1 MKKAGIQL
9 YAHTGA
15 LVKHM
20 KRFSLDF
27 GYYALYWSMEHLKEK
42 AREEK
47 SGRTNSGLYI
57 PNKKNRR

>member
-9 YAHTGA
+9 KAHTGA

-27 GYYALYWSMEHLKEK
+27 GYYALYWSMEHIKDQMREK
-42 AREEK
+42 QEK
-47 SGRTNSGLYI
+47 
-57 PNKKNRR
+57 NKPGKFWTPPR